1 MATKLNRKFI
11 LVVGGFSVAAV
22 LLLVA
27 AFLVNQ
33 LWIKNA
39 DRHIRSGDEL
49 MAQSKYREAYS
60 MYGRAVAKK
69 PEVVAYIAKMEEA
82 LGKVVAANPAQAAED
97 YRNLMQLRRARTRA
111 QPGDADQWRVLMD
124 ALEAESEL
132 YSRGEGW
139 LGIESVA
146 KEMRDSMAPGSDGA
160 RQAEEMVL
168 FARAQRAAVLTSGE
182 RTELERQLDTFA
194 KANPKGW
201 RAWSAIIDLRT
212 EDVARLR
219 GAGQE
224 QAAGRRLEQL
234 DKSLADM
241 RAAVDPADPL
251 AQAALAS
258 AEFGRL
264 VLDGRVGGSFERAK
278 VDQAKLAAASDRLV
292 AAARATGIGRVVRT
306 AAGQVAE
313 AKGIEPALA
322 QLEAWSKEH
331 PQDVVGLSFELEYA
345 SRGSDP
351 EKGFRRVSESAK
363 RILAL
368 PELPTSLEASIQA
381 DVRARALQV
390 LIESAI
396 MQGAREGVTP
406 EERAEIEK
414 QLPDLRAKLLACLQ
428 NDESAP
434 GLLQADAKILQSRG
448 DLAGA
453 AKKWEVF
460 FTKVPQPPADAFL
473 WATLVYRAQND
484 LGLAMQTATRGAE
497 AHPSDLRLVI
507 QRAELAASL
516 GRFAE
521 AAALFDGLAKLI
533 PSEPRYARAAAE
545 ARARSGAGTPA
556 EVSAEISSLD
566 AAIKAKDWAK
576 ARELAAK
583 WVESSGG
590 GLQAMYGRA
599 LVEQEAGDKA
609 KALEYVREALAK
621 HPATPE
627 LARLEA
633 LLATEDP
640 LERMD
645 MMIARL
651 VPDEKQRP
659 AERLRALR
667 GLRGDA
673 ERQVAELRRAQAP
686 DLAKSEEFLSKIQAA
701 LADAE
706 KQTAGSADATP
717 QMVEISFGEA
727 LSRGDFAAAELHAAA
742 AGKLSAEAPL
752 LEPMLRSRLLEAQGR
767 TAEAIQLLERLRQSG
782 RSEAM
787 VAAQL
792 AVLQERVGN
801 EPGALALWKE
811 AYDRR
816 PNDLLNVR
824 GYARAMGRMGQGK
837 QALDMLRAAVAAN
850 PSDMDTVMQS
860 AEFEAVY
867 GSRAKAIELR
877 QRALQIDSTNR
888 ENLGELYL
896 LLNLPADF
904 GSVRDAQGRPRFDER
919 TWASVPVDEQRRLLS
934 DAQRDN
940 AETAAKLYEAAMR
953 AAPYDLRFAGR
964 RAALLREAGKVAEAR
979 QALDDVMARMEADGK
994 ASSQAYVDHALL
1006 LESIGQR
1013 AAADD
1018 AMEKASKSPDAKARD
1033 LEFVKVEIVARRG
1046 DTKKAAEM
1054 LKAAIGT
1061 EPTLPL
1067 MLRLADLQVVSGDPA
1082 AAGQTLAAARPL
1094 VGASPRPESVR
1105 QIEMLAAAVAAAEA
1119 DVLREAG
1126 KRDEAKAKADEALA
1140 ALTRAQAAVPTDLNA
1155 ALRRAEL
1162 LRGQS
1167 ISQQDQ
1173 SKYDAAVAEADRTLA
1188 RNALFWPMVSLRADL
1203 ALDRRDIKSAIGIIE
1218 RYLDAQPSN
1227 EDARIRAMEMQLAA
1241 ANPER
1246 AIAAAREGVNL
1257 RPSDPLWAE
1266 RLGDILVATGDQA
1279 AAAAEFE
1286 RAFALEPTSLPF
1298 LEKAAMARLNAGGSG
1313 EALALLR
1320 GANELVQR
1328 SPILGAIAASA
1339 LAKSGRRDEALVA
1352 GRDALVRARAT
1363 KEDEVRVI
1371 ERTTVVL
1378 RDMFPED
1385 KPAEFEA
1392 YLLQAGEPSAVECA
1406 LLADTWN
1413 RIGPPG
1419 ADKCLAWCAKVEAMG
1434 DKPSPGIRAT
1444 AALTKGNALY
1454 GKGDLSGASDAFLL
1468 AATTTPGNAAA
1479 LNNAAYL
1486 LARAKGDTAR
1496 AFELASKAVVLA
1508 PAQPDYLDTLGYV
1521 LLKANRLAEAED
1533 ALTKSV
1539 AVTSTPTAL
1548 LHLAQVRA
1556 AQGNMADARQFL
1568 ERAKQRQPDP
1578 ETAKEIAEFEESLKG
1593 K

>member
-39 DRHIRSGDEL
+39 DRHVRSGDEL

-69 PEVVAYIAKMEEA
+69 PETVAYIAKMEEA
-82 LGKVVAANPAQAAED
+82 IGKVIAANPAQAAED
-97 YRNLMQLRRARTRA
+97 YRNLMQLKRARTRA
-111 QPGDADQWRVLMD
+111 QPGDAEQWRILLD
-124 ALEAESEL
+124 SLEAESEL

-146 KEMRDSMAPGSDGA
+146 KEMRDSMSPGSEGA
-160 RQAEEMVL
+160 RQAEEMIM

-182 RTELERQLDTFA
+182 RTDLERQLDAFV
-194 KANPKGW
+194 KANPRSW
-201 RAWSAIIDLRT
+201 RSWSALLDLRT

-224 QAAGRRLEQL
+224 QAASRRLEQL
-234 DKSLADM
+234 DKSLTEM
-241 RAAVDPADPL
+241 RAALDPADPR
-251 AQAALAS
+251 AQSALAT
-258 AEFGRL
+258 AEVGRL
-264 VLDGRVGGSFERAK
+264 LLDGRVGGSLDRSK
-278 VDQAKLAAASDRLV
+278 IDQARLAAAADKLAAA
-292 AAARATGIGRVVRT
+292 AKATGIGRVVRM

-313 AKGIEPALA
+313 AKDIAA
-322 QLEAWSKEH
+322 AIAYLESWSKDH
-331 PQDVVGLSFELEYA
+331 PQDLVGLSFELEYA
-345 SRGSDP
+345 SRSGDADRTF
-351 EKGFRRVSESAK
+351 GQVSAAAQ

-368 PELPTSLEASIQA
+368 ADLPTSLEASIQA

-396 MQGAREGVTP
+396 VQGSREGVTP
-406 EERAEIEK
+406 EQRAELEK

-428 NDESAP
+428 NDEAAP
-434 GLLQADAKILQSRG
+434 GILQADAKILQSRG

-453 AKKWEVF
+453 AKKWETF
-460 FTKVPQPPADAFL
+460 FSKVPQPPADAFL

-497 AHPSDLRLVI
+497 AYPGDLRLVV

-521 AAALFDGLAKLI
+521 AAALFEGIAKAV

-545 ARARSGAGTPA
+545 ARARSGAGTPSQA
-556 EVSAEISSLD
+556 SPEIAAVE
-566 AAIKAKDWAK
+566 AAIRAKDWAL
-576 ARELAAK
+576 ARETVTK
-583 WVESSGG
+583 WVDASGG
-590 GLQAMYGRA
+590 SLQAMYARA
-599 LVEQEAGDKA
+599 LVEQEAGDRA
-609 KALEYVREALAK
+609 KALEYAREALAK

-633 LLATEDP
+633 MLATEDP
-640 LERMD
+640 LARMD

-686 DLAKSEEFLSKIQAA
+686 DLAKSEDFLAKINAA

-706 KQTAGSADATP
+706 KQATGSADATP
-717 QMVEISFGEA
+717 QMVEIAFAESVA
-727 LSRGDFAAAELHAAA
+727 RGDFAAAELHVAA
-742 AGKLSAEAPL
+742 AGKMAAEAPL
-752 LEPMLRSRLLEAQGR
+752 LEPMLRSRLLDAQGR
-767 TAEAIQLLERLRQSG
+767 TAEAIQVLERLRQSG
-782 RSEAM
+782 RTEAM

-792 AVLQERVGN
+792 ALLQERVGN
-801 EPGALALWKE
+801 EPGAMALWKE

-816 PNDLLNVR
+816 PNELLNVR
-824 GYARAMGRMGQGK
+824 GYARAMGRGGQGK

-850 PSDMDTVMQS
+850 PSDMDTVMMA

-877 QRALQIDSTNR
+877 QRALQIDSSNR
-888 ENLGELYL
+888 DNLGELYL
-896 LLNLPADF
+896 LLSLPADF
-904 GSVRDAQGRPRFDER
+904 GSVRDSQGRPRFDER

-934 DAQRDN
+934 DAQREN
-940 AETAAKLYEAAMR
+940 ADAANRLYEAAMV

-964 RAALLREAGKVAEAR
+964 RAALLREAGRVAEAR
-979 QALDDVMARMEADGK
+979 KALDDVMARLEADGK
-994 ASSQAYVDHALL
+994 ATSQSYVDHALL

-1013 AAADD
+1013 EAADAAIAKAAAL
-1018 AMEKASKSPDAKARD
+1018 PDTKLRD

-1067 MLRLADLQVVSGDPA
+1067 LLRLADLQVVANMPA
-1082 AAGQTLAAARPL
+1082 AAGETLASLRPL
-1094 VGASPRPESVR
+1094 LGSTPRPESVR
-1105 QIEMLAAAVAAAEA
+1105 QVEMLSAAVSASEA
-1119 DVLREAG
+1119 DQLRADG
-1126 KRDEAKAKADEALA
+1126 KRDEAKVKADEALA

-1155 ALRRAEL
+1155 ALRRVEL
-1162 LRGQS
+1162 LRGQA
-1167 ISQQDQ
+1167 IAQQDP
-1173 SKYDAAVAEADRTLA
+1173 SRYDAAVAEADRTLA
-1188 RNALFWPMVSLRADL
+1188 RNALFWPMVSMRADL
-1203 ALDRRDIKSAIGIIE
+1203 ALDRRDIKSAIGIVE
-1218 RYLDAQPSN
+1218 RYLEGQPSN
-1227 EDARIRAMEMQLAA
+1227 EEARIRAMDMQLAA

-1246 AIAAAREGVNL
+1246 AIAAAREGVEL
-1257 RPSDPLWAE
+1257 RPSDPRWAE
-1266 RLGDILVATGDQA
+1266 RLGDILVAAGDQA

-1286 RAFALEPTSLPF
+1286 RAFSLEPTSLTF

-1320 GANELVQR
+1320 GANDLVQR
-1328 SPILGAIAASA
+1328 SPVLGAIAASS

-1352 GRDALVRARAT
+1352 GRDALARARAT
-1363 KEDEVRVI
+1363 KEDEIRVI
-1371 ERTTVVL
+1371 ERTAVTL
-1378 RDMFPED
+1378 RDMFPLE

-1392 YLLQAGEPSAVECA
+1392 YVLQVGEPTPVECA

-1413 RIGPPG
+1413 RIGPAG
-1419 ADKCLAWCAKVEAMG
+1419 APKCLEWCAKVEAMG
-1434 DKPSPGIRAT
+1434 DTLAPGIRAT
-1444 AALTKGNALY
+1444 VALTKGNALY
-1454 GKGDLSGASDAFLL
+1454 GTGDLNGAAEAFVF

-1486 LARAKGDTAR
+1486 LVRAKNDTAR
-1496 AFELASKAVVLA
+1496 AFDFASRAVVLA

-1521 LLKANRLAEAED
+1521 LLKSNRLEEAED

-1539 AVTSTPTAL
+1539 AVNSTPTGL

-1556 AQGNMADARQFL
+1556 AQGNLAEARQL
-1568 ERAKQRQPDP
+1568 LDRAKQRQPDQ
-1578 ETAKEIAEFEESLKG
+1578 ETVKEIAEFEESLKG